1 MKIILV
7 KDIKGLG
14 NGGEV
19 VEVKNG
25 YARNY
30 LLPQK
35 LAIVANKYN
44 LTKIATLAKEAE
56 AERAALESK
65 YKATVLSLKDLEL
78 TFLRKADENDHLF
91 GSVSEQDISEAL
103 AEKEID
109 VHKSYIHMDSH
120 IKEIGS
126 FDVKI
131 HFTNEITADI
141 KINVEKE

>member
-7 KDIKGLG
+7 KDINGLG
-14 NGGEV
+14 KGGEV
-19 VEVKNG
+19 VDVKNG

-44 LTKIATLAKEAE
+44 LTKVEALAVDAS
-56 AERAALESK
+56 AERAEIENKFKALASK
-65 YKATVLSLKDLEL
+65 LTNLEVK
-78 TFLRKADENDHLF
+78 FVRKADEHDHLF
-91 GSVSEQDISEAL
+91 GSVSEVDITEAL
-103 AEKEID
+103 AEKEI
-109 VHKSYIHMDSH
+109 VIHKSNILMDSH

-131 HFTNEITADI
+131 SFTNDIEANI

>member
-109 VHKSYIHMDSH
+109 VH
-120 IKEIGS
+120 
-126 FDVKI
+126 
-131 HFTNEITADI
+131 
-141 KINVEKE
+141 